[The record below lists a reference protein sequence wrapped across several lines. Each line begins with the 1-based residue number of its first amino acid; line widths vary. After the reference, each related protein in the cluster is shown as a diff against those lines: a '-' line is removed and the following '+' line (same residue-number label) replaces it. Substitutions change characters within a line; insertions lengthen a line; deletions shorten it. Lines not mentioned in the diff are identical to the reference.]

1 MDRTTYSACRGVGV
15 LKGAKLRFF
24 VFKTLKKT
32 LEPKKNLFI
41 SYVMVLR
48 GGSRGRVHAGG
59 VYPLPSPLRGIL
71 TTGILQNMQ
80 ICVICIFSSSYY
92 VIA

>member
-48 GGSRGRVHAGG
+48 GGSRGRVQG
-59 VYPLPSPLRGIL
+59 VCTPSPPH
-71 TTGILQNMQ
+71 
-80 ICVICIFSSSYY
+80 
-92 VIA
+92 

>member
-1 MDRTTYSACRGVGV
+1 
-15 LKGAKLRFF
+15 
-24 VFKTLKKT
+24 
-32 LEPKKNLFI
+32 
-41 SYVMVLR
+41 MVLR